1 MKYFVSICLLL
12 LSCHLAV
19 AQHDIYR
26 WQFGGYTGIANYQ
39 NDKNSTTDYFKPN
52 SNLLYRLQL
61 TRHLG
66 NNFGLE
72 LAYSYGDVRGLDQL
86 DNRFTT
92 DVRTASLRGIF
103 YTDNGWL
110 LNTSAIVSPYFFAGY
125 GLGIFET
132 SAGNFNEESRYVPL
146 IPFGVGLKFRISE
159 QWQVSLQSEA
169 VYPRERHLEGA
180 DLEQNSRNSTFV
192 HTGITVGYSFGF
204 RKSEFRAAQFYAG
217 NVELLQSVEGR
228 PQPNLLQII
237 TKLEPRDVRM
247 PVQQDTTAFAE
258 PDLQKRPVLRHVDTL
273 ETTRTAIEIDTT
285 QALKPGEVEKVPLE
299 KTDIQDTTMLPAAA
313 DTARLA
319 AKPDSVVVP
328 ERVVEPKQAVV
339 REQVVT
345 REQVVEPDSVVQQK
359 QTRAVTKEQQ
369 QELVERRDEPV
380 IRRDYERDERR
391 TYYTPAQRDQ
401 RIAQLQKEQQRLAA
415 ANAEISRK
423 QRMLDSLQTNQLT
436 DEYEALTDPNMVS
449 FLSQQAALNDSVL
462 LRLQQYEQELTLSQP
477 ASAPGTERAG
487 PVAPTPRA
495 LAVFFPIN
503 SHRVPVQSL
512 TDINQL
518 LTALENNPQ
527 LQVRLTGYASQSGSA
542 AYNMEL
548 SRKRA
553 ESLMNILIQQ
563 GISRERFSL
572 MYMGSE
578 KSSKEENRMDRKVEV
593 MLTE

>member
-1 MKYFVSICLLL
+1 MDGFKQIAMKYFVPICLLL
-12 LSCHLAV
+12 LSCQLAV

-26 WQFGGYTGIANYQ
+26 WQFGGYTGLANYQ
-39 NDKNSTTDYFKPN
+39 NDRNSTTDYFKPN

-66 NNFGLE
+66 DNFGLE
-72 LAYSYGDVRGLDQL
+72 LAYSYGNVRGLDQL

-132 SAGNFNEESRYVPL
+132 SIDNFNEESRYVPL
-146 IPFGVGLKFRISE
+146 IPFGVGLKFRVSE

-169 VYPRERHLEGA
+169 VYLRERHLEGA
-180 DLEQNSRNSTFV
+180 NLEQNSRNSAFV

-204 RKSEFRAAQFYAG
+204 RKSDFRAAQFYAG

-228 PQPNLLQII
+228 PQPNLLQTIM
-237 TKLEPRDVRM
+237 KLEPREVRL
-247 PVQQDTTAFAE
+247 PTQQDTSAFVE
-258 PDLQKRPVLRHVDTL
+258 PDLQKRPIVRRVDTL
-273 ETTRTAIEIDTT
+273 ETTKPAVEFDTT
-285 QALKPGEVEKVPLE
+285 QALQPGEVEKVPLE
-299 KTDIQDTTMLPAAA
+299 KTAIQDTTTLAEERAAIEKTRISP
-313 DTARLA
+313 DTVAAR
-319 AKPDSVVVP
+319 PDSVMVP
-328 ERVVEPKQAVV
+328 A
-339 REQVVT
+339 
-345 REQVVEPDSVVQQK
+345 

-369 QELVERRDEPV
+369 QELVERRDDPT
-380 IRRDYERDERR
+380 IRREYERDERR
-391 TYYTPAQRDQ
+391 MFYTPAQRDQ
-401 RIAQLQKEQQRLAA
+401 RIAQLQQEQRRLAN

-423 QRMLDSLQTNQLT
+423 QRMLDSLQANQLT
-436 DEYEALTDPNMVS
+436 GEYEALTDTSMVR
-449 FLSQQAALNDSVL
+449 FLSQQAALNDSVMQ
-462 LRLQQYEQELTLSQP
+462 RLQQYEQELTLSRQAP
-477 ASAPGTERAG
+477 APGAERAS
-487 PVAPTPRA
+487 PAALTRQP

-512 TDINQL
+512 TDVNQL

-527 LQVRLTGYASQSGSA
+527 LEVRLTGYASQSGSA

-563 GISRERFSL
+563 GIPRERFSL

-578 KSSKEENRMDRKVEV
+578 KSSKKENRMDRKVEV
-593 MLTE
+593 TLIE